1 MNLEHGKEPKKNLP
15 NLPKYT
21 CTFNFYGRK
30 KKAKQFIDKLFLKR
44 ERNKHLKWYGGTYHQ
59 ELWKNLEKSI
69 ELKPSLPTLH
79 MDC

>member
-1 MNLEHGKEPKKNLP
+1 MVKNQINLP

-21 CTFNFYGRK
+21 CTFNFNGRK
-30 KKAKQFIDKLFLKR
+30 RKAKHFIDKLFLKR
-44 ERNKHLKWYGGTYHQ
+44 ECNKHFKWYGGTYNQ
-59 ELWKNLEKSI
+59 ELWKNLEKLI